1 MDACSRTQT
10 YRALPAEVAAHRHAE
25 HWMWLE
31 EDAECLRTR
40 ASGQSHFSALQH
52 ADAWLADGVGVLDTV
67 DDLVAAVI
75 DADDVAFSRHCE
87 GLFRTVVG
95 TRCLA
100 ALATRRLARVVNSR
114 WFPVLMRVTP
124 RRRLLCMR
132 ALALHRTLASM
143 VPDRPQSPP
152 A

>member
-1 MDACSRTQT
+1 
-10 YRALPAEVAAHRHAE
+10 
-25 HWMWLE
+25 MWLE